1 MGGMAAARQA
11 DEIGHVSVWARL
23 ARVGLRLAS
32 GMVETLLVAGV
43 VALAAGVSVAT
54 MGCGAILACGLLAG
68 FIGGA
73 TGWSDYKEKKIQEMT
88 EDIGD
93 LDITGTLGIRGAA
106 TVRINGRAAMR
117 AVADAAVCR
126 DHGQPNPNFIAEGSD
141 SVFIETYPAARKG
154 DKMMCAAQ
162 IASGSDDV
170 LVGGNK
176 TAYLEI
182 ADDRAWWET
191 ALEIGVGLAMGR
203 GNFLGKVGCLALGAV
218 VGMAGDALGR
228 GFRALI
234 GYPVHPATGGKVL
247 DGSQD
252 TDFVLPGPLGI
263 AWRRFYSSHDHREGS
278 LHGAGW
284 SVPYE
289 IELHV
294 ERPGAG
300 APPSRITYVN
310 PQGRHIGLPDV
321 EPGTAL
327 FNVGEGFT
335 LGCTAGGHYEVG
347 ELDHVAYQFGPAP
360 QEAGTHVLK
369 LLRIRDRFG
378 HWVGLRY
385 DGERRLAGIADHLGR
400 LLRLDYEPGSRRVVA
415 IHLVQAAPGEQLGL
429 LATYRYDAGGQLT
442 QVQDRTRAT
451 VRRFAYAEGLMV
463 RQEDAAGFACHY
475 AWEDAAQ
482 ASGPERQDG
491 ARGPDGRPLRDRR
504 VVRHWTEDG
513 ENYAIAYGFD
523 GGFDSG
529 PASEAGGWTSAT
541 DQLGRE
547 ERWQWD
553 RWHNLTAYTNALG
566 ATWRLVWN
574 ERRELLSCTRP
585 SGAST
590 TFQYDDNGMQTG
602 VVDPL
607 GRLTRTLWDSRWF
620 EPLRTTGPDGAT
632 WRYEYDRQGLLV
644 QETAPDGG
652 VTRYA
657 YDAQGQVVQ
666 IEDALGGA
674 RTLQWN
680 ERGLL
685 VRYTDCSG
693 RTTRYG
699 WDGWGQLQ
707 SVTDALGQQTQGVVD
722 ARGLLRSLRL
732 PDGSSQGFE
741 YDAGG
746 RLVEHTD
753 ALSRGTRYGYNA
765 RGQLLWRRD
774 AQGREIGAAHDGAHR
789 LSALATE
796 NGGVYR
802 FRYDDAD
809 RLVEEERLDGTRVGL
824 EYDADGHVV
833 AVVHHP
839 ARGDDVFHELET
851 QAQDGTLREGPAA
864 RNAQVPRRTELQRDA
879 LGRLVQKRVGA
890 SVLRYRYDAGGRLV
904 EASRWRRQA
913 GEQAET
919 PAGAEAETDNA
930 PLELQH
936 TTRFEYDALGRIVAE
951 HAQDAASGQ
960 VHTLRHEHDALG
972 NRTRTQLPA
981 VVSRAGQAVLRR
993 SLNYLHYG
1001 SGHLHQINLG
1011 LAEERAQEASP
1022 EAPQQG
1028 LTGEA
1033 GQGDALAGVLPEP
1046 VREVHRLIAD
1056 IERDALHREV
1066 LRTQGTL
1073 STRYALDAL
1082 GRRTGSWT
1090 RSGLG
1095 LQDAAGEDWRGAW
1108 QQQVEALAQ
1117 RGPSAAV
1124 GLLKQYRYDAVGELR
1139 ESVHSHKGRTS
1150 WRYDATGRV
1159 EQALRA
1165 GPGAQPGAGVQGR
1178 SEEVFRYDPAGNL
1191 LDASLASR
1199 MAANDGGPGGSG
1211 TGSTGY
1217 LRDNLVRVYEDK
1229 RFAYDGFARLREKR
1243 IGRHTVQRFE
1253 WDDEDQLVA
1262 VETTRH
1268 PGTAQATR
1276 QRVEFRYDALG
1287 RRIAKQDAFGRTEF
1301 IWEGMRLIEERRGSK
1316 VVSYVY
1322 EPGSY
1327 VPLARIDAD
1336 GQRLEGSGHGGLVGS
1351 AGADAAGP
1359 AGTRGPPGSQSS
1371 RHAALNPMAAP
1382 GSSAAAHA
1390 ASASAQGPAH
1400 AHAQTPS
1407 EPRLRAS
1414 AQVSYFHNDP
1424 SGLPEEVTDEA
1435 GEVRWRASWRTWGS
1449 ALEERWEAVRIDGSA
1464 IPAVQQR
1471 HRDEDTLEQNLRLQ
1485 GQYLDRETG
1494 LHYNTFRYYDPDVGR
1509 FISPDPIG
1517 LAGGLNLQHYA
1528 VNPLSWIDPL
1538 GHEKYVIIG
1547 EGQSGVN
1554 EYARIMSENPKLKGH
1569 EFRTIQGDWN
1579 PMMKKSGASRLEFGS
1594 AEWER
1599 KAIQVNIDWIK
1610 DRHAEGYKFIDIGE
1624 DSSPNR
1630 SSFYKAEKETL
1641 SALGVKPMKGNSTH
1655 IAAARAAAKPSGRP
1669 PSKTG
1674 C

>member
-1 MGGMAAARQA
+1 
-11 DEIGHVSVWARL
+11 
-23 ARVGLRLAS
+23 
-32 GMVETLLVAGV
+32 MVETLLVAGV

-88 EDIGD
+88 ENIGD

-294 ERPGAG
+294 ERTAAG

-321 EPGTAL
+321 APGTAL

-360 QEAGTHVLK
+360 QEAGTHVLQ

-385 DGERRLAGIADHLGR
+385 DGERRLSGMADHLGR
-400 LLRLDYEPGSRRVVA
+400 LLRLDYAPGSRRLVA

-442 QVQDRTRAT
+442 EVQDRTRAT

-513 ENYAIAYGFD
+513 ESYAIAYGFD
-523 GGFDSG
+523 GGFDGG
-529 PASEAGGWTSAT
+529 PTSEAGGWTSAT

-566 ATWRLVWN
+566 ATWRLAWN

-685 VRYTDCSG
+685 VRHTDCSG

-722 ARGLLRSLRL
+722 ARGQLRSLRL
-732 PDGSSQGFE
+732 PDGSSQGFD

-851 QAQDGTLREGPAA
+851 QAQDGTLREGPAG
-864 RNAQVPRRTELQRDA
+864 RNDQTPRRTELQRDA

-904 EASRWRRQA
+904 EASRWRRQT
-913 GEQAET
+913 GEQADT
-919 PAGAEAETDNA
+919 ATA

-936 TTRFEYDALGRIVAE
+936 TTRFEYDVLGRIVAE

-981 VVSRAGQAVLRR
+981 VGSRAGQAVLRR

-1011 LAEERAQEASP
+1011 LAEEWAQEASP
-1022 EAPQQG
+1022 QAPQQG
-1028 LTGEA
+1028 LT
-1033 GQGDALAGVLPEP
+1033 GVLPEP

-1095 LQDAAGEDWRGAW
+1095 LQDTAGEDWRGAW

-1124 GLLKQYRYDAVGELR
+1124 GLLKQYRY
-1139 ESVHSHKGRTS
+1139 
-1150 WRYDATGRV
+1150 
-1159 EQALRA
+1159 
-1165 GPGAQPGAGVQGR
+1165 
-1178 SEEVFRYDPAGNL
+1178 
-1191 LDASLASR
+1191 
-1199 MAANDGGPGGSG
+1199 
-1211 TGSTGY
+1211 
-1217 LRDNLVRVYEDK
+1217 
-1229 RFAYDGFARLREKR
+1229 
-1243 IGRHTVQRFE
+1243 
-1253 WDDEDQLVA
+1253 
-1262 VETTRH
+1262 
-1268 PGTAQATR
+1268 
-1276 QRVEFRYDALG
+1276 
-1287 RRIAKQDAFGRTEF
+1287 
-1301 IWEGMRLIEERRGSK
+1301 
-1316 VVSYVY
+1316 
-1322 EPGSY
+1322 
-1327 VPLARIDAD
+1327 
-1336 GQRLEGSGHGGLVGS
+1336 
-1351 AGADAAGP
+1351 
-1359 AGTRGPPGSQSS
+1359 
-1371 RHAALNPMAAP
+1371 
-1382 GSSAAAHA
+1382 
-1390 ASASAQGPAH
+1390 
-1400 AHAQTPS
+1400 
-1407 EPRLRAS
+1407 
-1414 AQVSYFHNDP
+1414 
-1424 SGLPEEVTDEA
+1424 
-1435 GEVRWRASWRTWGS
+1435 
-1449 ALEERWEAVRIDGSA
+1449 
-1464 IPAVQQR
+1464 
-1471 HRDEDTLEQNLRLQ
+1471 
-1485 GQYLDRETG
+1485 
-1494 LHYNTFRYYDPDVGR
+1494 
-1509 FISPDPIG
+1509 
-1517 LAGGLNLQHYA
+1517 
-1528 VNPLSWIDPL
+1528 
-1538 GHEKYVIIG
+1538 
-1547 EGQSGVN
+1547 
-1554 EYARIMSENPKLKGH
+1554 
-1569 EFRTIQGDWN
+1569 
-1579 PMMKKSGASRLEFGS
+1579 
-1594 AEWER
+1594 
-1599 KAIQVNIDWIK
+1599 
-1610 DRHAEGYKFIDIGE
+1610 
-1624 DSSPNR
+1624 
-1630 SSFYKAEKETL
+1630 
-1641 SALGVKPMKGNSTH
+1641 
-1655 IAAARAAAKPSGRP
+1655 
-1669 PSKTG
+1669 
-1674 C
+1674 

>member
-1 MGGMAAARQA
+1 MEAARQA

-54 MGCGAILACGLLAG
+54 MGCGAIIACGLLAG

-117 AVADAAVCR
+117 AVADAAVCSK
-126 DHGQPNPNFIAEGSD
+126 HGEPNPNFIAEGSD

-154 DKMMCAAQ
+154 DKLMCSAQ

-170 LVGGNK
+170 RVGGNK

-182 ADDRAWWET
+182 ADDREWWET

-203 GNFLGKVGCLALGAV
+203 GNFLGKLGCLAMGAV
-218 VGMAGDALGR
+218 AGMAGDALGR

-247 DGSQD
+247 DGSED
-252 TDFVLPGPLGI
+252 TDFVLPGPLPI
-263 AWRRFYSSHDHREGS
+263 AWRRFYSNHDHR
-278 LHGAGW
+278 HGTVHGTGW

-294 ERPGAG
+294 ERPAAG
-300 APPSRITYVN
+300 APPSRITFVN
-310 PQGRHIGLPDV
+310 PQGRHIDLPDV
-321 EPGTAL
+321 APGTAI

-335 LGCTAGGHYEVG
+335 LGCTAGGHYEVA
-347 ELDHVAYQFGPAP
+347 EPDQVAYQFGPAP
-360 QEAGTHVLK
+360 REAGTHVLR

-378 HWVGLRY
+378 HWVGMRY
-385 DGERRLAGIADHLGR
+385 DAERRLSGIADHLGR
-400 LLRLDYEPGSRRVVA
+400 LLRLDYPAESRRVAA

-429 LATYRYDAGGQLT
+429 LAAYGYDHGGQLAR
-442 QVQDRTRAT
+442 VQDRTRAD
-451 VRRFAYAEGLMV
+451 VRRFAYADGLMV

-475 AWEDAAQ
+475 AWESQAD
-482 ASGPERQDG
+482 ASGPPRQDG
-491 ARGPDGRPLRDRR
+491 ARGPAGEPLRDRR
-504 VVRHWTEDG
+504 VLRHWTDDG
-513 ENYAIAYGFD
+513 ESYAIAYGSD
-523 GGFDSG
+523 GGG
-529 PASEAGGWTSAT
+529 PVDEAGGWTRST

-553 RWHNLTAYTNALG
+553 RWHNLTAYTNPLG
-566 ATWRLVWN
+566 ETWRLAWN
-574 ERRELLSCTRP
+574 ERRELLACSRP
-585 SGAST
+585 SGATT
-590 TFQYDDNGMQTG
+590 TFQYDDNGLQTG
-602 VVDPL
+602 IVDPL
-607 GRLTRTLWDSRWF
+607 GRLTRMLWDSQWF
-620 EPLRTTGPDGAT
+620 EPLRITGPDGAT

-644 QETAPDGG
+644 QETAPDGS
-652 VTRYA
+652 TTAYA
-657 YDAQGQVVQ
+657 YDADGQLVQ
-666 IEDALGGA
+666 IRDALGGA
-674 RTLQWN
+674 KTLQWN

-693 RTTRYG
+693 RSTRYG
-699 WDGWGQLQ
+699 WDGWSQLR
-707 SVTDALGQQTQGVVD
+707 SVTDALGQQTQGTVD
-722 ARGLLRSLRL
+722 ARGQLVSLRL
-732 PDGSSQGFE
+732 ADGSSQGFA

-753 ALSRGTRYGYNA
+753 ALSRATRYGHNA

-774 AQGREIGAAHDGAHR
+774 AQGREIGAAHDAAHR

-833 AVVHHP
+833 AVVNHP

-851 QAQDGTLREGPAA
+851 QAQDGTLADGPAA
-864 RNAQVPRRTELQRDA
+864 RSPLQPRRTELLRDA
-879 LGRLVQKRVGA
+879 LGRLVEKRVGT
-890 SVLRYRYDAGGRLV
+890 SVLRYRYDVGGRMV
-904 EASRWRRQA
+904 EATRWRLSA
-913 GEQAET
+913 A
-919 PAGAEAETDNA
+919 AGAGDAAQQST
-930 PLELQH
+930 LTLQH
-936 TTRFEYDALGRIVAE
+936 TTRFEYDTLGRIVAE
-951 HAQDAASGQ
+951 HAEDAVSGQ
-960 VHTLRHEHDALG
+960 SHTLRHEHDALD
-972 NRTRTQLPA
+972 NRTRTELPLVA
-981 VVSRAGQAVLRR
+981 GAAGQPGLRR

-1011 LAEERAQEASP
+1011 LSEEGGRGGEGTEPAMPGESPVDGMLP
-1022 EAPQQG
+1022 EA
-1028 LTGEA
+1028 A
-1033 GQGDALAGVLPEP
+1033 
-1046 VREVHRLIAD
+1046 REVHRLIAD

-1073 STRYALDAL
+1073 STRYLLDPL
-1082 GRRTGSWT
+1082 DRRTGSWT
-1090 RSGLG
+1090 RSGAG
-1095 LQDAAGEDWRGAW
+1095 MQDATTEGWQAAW
-1108 QQQVEALAQ
+1108 QQQVDALAQ

-1159 EQALRA
+1159 EQTLRA
-1165 GPGAQPGAGVQGR
+1165 GPGALPGAGLQGR

-1191 LDASLASR
+1191 LDAGGTAGR
-1199 MAANDGGPGGSG
+1199 IAAQAANDGAAYAAAGPG
-1211 TGSTGY
+1211 GSTGY

-1243 IGRHTVQRFE
+1243 IGRHTLQRFT

-1268 PGTAQATR
+1268 PGTPQETR
-1276 QRVEFRYDALG
+1276 QTVEFRYDALG
-1287 RRIAKQDAFGRTEF
+1287 RRIAKQDAFGHTLF
-1301 IWEGMRLIEERRGSK
+1301 IWEGMRLIEERRGAR

-1336 GQRLEGSGHGGLVGS
+1336 GLRLDDEGHGGLVS
-1351 AGADAAGP
+1351 AGGAVP
-1359 AGTRGPPGSQSS
+1359 ASSSGDPFRSQ
-1371 RHAALNPMAAP
+1371 ALNPMAAP
-1382 GSSAAAHA
+1382 GSWAMAPAAQSDA
-1390 ASASAQGPAH
+1390 
-1400 AHAQTPS
+1400 
-1407 EPRLRAS
+1407 RLRAS
-1414 AQVSYFHNDP
+1414 AQVSYFHTDP
-1424 SGLPEEVTDEA
+1424 SGLPEEVTDA
-1435 GEVRWRASWRTWGS
+1435 SGEVRWRASYRTWGS
-1449 ALEERWEAVRIDGSA
+1449 ALEERWDAVRIDGSA
-1464 IPAVQQR
+1464 VVPAQQR
-1471 HRDEDTLEQNLRLQ
+1471 HAREEALEQNLRLQ

-1509 FISPDPIG
+1509 FVSPDPIG
-1517 LAGGLNLQHYA
+1517 RDGGANLHAYA
-1528 VNPLSWIDPL
+1528 PNPNNWIDPL
-1538 GHEKYVIIG
+1538 GLTHETAPGYTVYHLYEPGKVPGVDKPYYVGITEDNRFSTRRQEHINSGRLAGGATMDVAKQGVTYGEARGIERAHIERYGTNKGVIG
-1547 EGQSGVN
+1547 AAYPAAGSDDFYSGRGNRNLGFDVN
-1554 EYARIMSENPKLKGH
+1554 SATRPEARQNY
-1569 EFRTIQGDWN
+1569 FQ
-1579 PMMKKSGASRLEFGS
+1579 A
-1594 AEWER
+1594 A
-1599 KAIQVNIDWIK
+1599 
-1610 DRHAEGYKFIDIGE
+1610 Y
-1624 DSSPNR
+1624 
-1630 SSFYKAEKETL
+1630 EKEGGT
-1641 SALGVKPMKGNSTH
+1641 
-1655 IAAARAAAKPSGRP
+1655 ARRTVGRK
-1669 PSKTG
+1669 S